1 MNTINLL
8 IYTYFFI
15 AIKGN
20 NLCSQDKIKAI
31 VIRLFLLISVI
42 FERFRPLYRKK
53 ELFLLI
59 NLNKI
64 QNNNIFI
71 YAKR

>member
-15 AIKGN
+15 VIKGN
-20 NLCSQDKIKAI
+20 DLCSQDKIKTI

-53 ELFLLI
+53 ELFLSI

>member
-15 AIKGN
+15 VIKGN
-20 NLCSQDKIKAI
+20 DFCSQDKIKTI

-53 ELFLLI
+53 ELFLSI